1 MATRDLTVEVSVK
14 GGKTSEHKL
23 RQVGEAGNEAKR
35 VLEGLA
41 ATGREAGAG
50 VRRGATDAAEALDR
64 LSDDAQDSAASLE
77 RAGQAS
83 ARASQQMDRMT
94 GQASGTNNLLFE
106 MAAATEDAQYGLR
119 GVSNQIPQI
128 AEQFSQLRSRTG
140 STKDAFA
147 SLLGGLTGPGGLILG
162 FTALTSLAPAVIS
175 FFEDTGDSAEEA
187 KKKYE
192 DALDAVLQFELKSR
206 TFTLSSAE
214 EAKEAQAVVEQ
225 MIERQK
231 ENLRLMA
238 DQLAAA
244 GKTSEEIQSDEA
256 YQEQV
261 RRLKDYEGILEKIV
275 DQREQLANQE
285 RIGDA
290 LDEAGIDADTAA
302 TEKNTEAKKENAD
315 AHDQA
320 RAAIKKARA
329 ELEKFEGKLGKM
341 EEADTDRLV
350 TLRRQT
356 QQVKA
361 QLRAYKRMIEQ
372 RASRDFDRLE
382 GEDVH
387 EAPSTEEIEAN
398 LQAAV
403 PDKLPTEPLDRLQTK
418 LDEIKEKYPELGE
431 QASASMD
438 QIASAASQTAGGFAQ
453 AFQMAAQSGIGAMD
467 EFFAAYK
474 AMAVA
479 QAIADT
485 YKAANAAY
493 SAMAGIPVVG
503 PGLGAAAAAAAVAT
517 GLARVAKISQMSA
530 PSKESD
536 GGGGSRKTRSAPGR
550 AKGGPVKG
558 GEWYIV
564 GEEGPEMLV
573 PEDDGQVLPSAL
585 TRDVQ
590 DAADQPPMPP
600 ILPEAIQSGGPR
612 GGGPSGE
619 AMESMREE
627 VEALRK
633 SVEAMEGAADTFTKR
648 RPKAR
653 VDARE
658 IRGGLDQVERD
669 DNATFGKTSRG
680 S

>member
-1 MATRDLTVEVSVK
+1 MATREIDVEINV
-14 GGKTSEHKL
+14 GGVRKATAKV
-23 RQVGEAGNEAKR
+23 RQVEEATGETKQVLERLEMVGQEAGR
-35 VLEGLA
+35 
-41 ATGREAGAG
+41 G

-225 MIERQK
+225 MIERKK

-238 DQLAAA
+238 DQLEAA
-244 GKTSEEIQSDEA
+244 GKTSKEIQSDEA

-261 RRLKDYEGILEKIV
+261 RRLEDYEGILEKIV

-290 LDEAGIDADTAA
+290 LDEAGIDADTAG
-302 TEKNTEAKKENAD
+302 TEKNTEKGNAD

-372 RASRDFDRLE
+372 RATGNIDRPE

-474 AMAVA
+474 AMAIA

-536 GGGGSRKTRSAPGR
+536 GGGSKKTRSVPGR

-573 PEDDGQVLPSAL
+573 PDDDGQVLPSAL

-658 IRGGLDQVERD
+658 VRGGLDQVERD